1 MEGHVSA
8 PILGTPAWYAQREVE
23 LLARLARQ
31 PQAVVQLWLR
41 KVRIQSIANAQRH
54 AGKQAMGSQAA
65 AQQVAGGE
73 ARPKTAAQVERRR
86 RSDRKLREKHLAR
99 KAWAAVRVGLALRR
113 WWHRAR
119 AECTKRPAT
128 GSSSSTATPAPPP
141 AAPPPPPPAP
151 APTPAPAPP
160 TEASSASGQEQGD
173 RQQGGSSNGRSDEP
187 MLPPSAPASAAK
199 RPTPEAPTAIPAAS
213 DGENAAK
220 KTAQHLSD
228 VDVWSLRT
236 RQARTRRTPRH
247 YTKWSFDIRAPPK
260 CRLCSQR
267 SERGSSLVSLT
278 GSAWRQEDVV
288 LLEPFWDSCD
298 AMDCQLAWFRSNA
311 SSPAPHPAT
320 SPGHSIFSA

>member
-1 MEGHVSA
+1 M
-8 PILGTPAWYAQREVE
+8 
-23 LLARLARQ
+23 
-31 PQAVVQLWLR
+31 QLWLR

-65 AQQVAGGE
+65 APQVAGGE
-73 ARPKTAAQVERRR
+73 ARPKTAAQAERRR

-119 AECTKRPAT
+119 AECAKRPAT
-128 GSSSSTATPAPPP
+128 SSSSSTAAPAPPP

-173 RQQGGSSNGRSDEP
+173 QQQGGSSNGRSDEP

-213 DGENAAK
+213 DGGTSAK
-220 KTAQHLSD
+220 KTVRPDHFDKLWARCALTNH
-228 VDVWSLRT
+228 
-236 RQARTRRTPRH
+236 QAKTDRTPQH

-267 SERGSSLVSLT
+267 SEHGSSLVSLT

-288 LLEPFWDSCD
+288 LLEPFWDSCH
-298 AMDCQLAWFRSNA
+298 AFDCQMAWFKSNA
-311 SSPAPHPAT
+311 SNFATHPAT
-320 SPGHSIFSA
+320 SPGPSFLSA

>member
-8 PILGTPAWYAQREVE
+8 PILGTPAWYAQREIE
-23 LLARLARQ
+23 LLARLATQ

-65 AQQVAGGE
+65 APQVAGGE
-73 ARPKTAAQVERRR
+73 ARPKTAAQIERRR
-86 RSDRKLREKHLAR
+86 RSDRKLRGKHLAR

-119 AECTKRPAT
+119 AECAKRPAT

-160 TEASSASGQEQGD
+160 TEVSSASGQERGD

-199 RPTPEAPTAIPAAS
+199 RPTPGAPTAIPTAS
-213 DGENAAK
+213 DGGKAAK
-220 KTAQHLSD
+220 KTVRTLLF
-228 VDVWSLRT
+228 DVWSL
-236 RQARTRRTPRH
+236 QARTHRLPKH

-311 SSPAPHPAT
+311 SSLAPHPAT
-320 SPGHSIFSA
+320 SPGPSFPSA

>member
-8 PILGTPAWYAQREVE
+8 PIFGTPAWHAQREVE
-23 LLARLARQ
+23 LFARLARQ
-31 PQAVVQLWLR
+31 PRAVVQLWLR

-65 AQQVAGGE
+65 APQVAGGE
-73 ARPKTAAQVERRR
+73 ARPKTAAQIERRR
-86 RSDRKLREKHLAR
+86 RSDRKLRGKHLAR

-119 AECTKRPAT
+119 AECAKRPAT

-141 AAPPPPPPAP
+141 AAPPPPSPAP

-213 DGENAAK
+213 DGGTSAK
-220 KTAQHLSD
+220 KTVRPEPFDWLS
-228 VDVWSLRT
+228 SHQ
-236 RQARTRRTPRH
+236 RQTDRTPRH

-267 SERGSSLVSLT
+267 SERGFSLVSLT
-278 GSAWRQEDVV
+278 GSTWRREDVV
-288 LLEPFWDSCD
+288 LLEPFWDACD
-298 AMDCQLAWFRSNA
+298 AGACQLAWFRSNA
-311 SSPAPHPAT
+311 SNLAAHPVI
-320 SPGHSIFSA
+320 SPGPSFPSA

>member
-8 PILGTPAWYAQREVE
+8 PILGTPAWYAQRDVE
-23 LLARLARQ
+23 FLVRLARQ

-41 KVRIQSIANAQRH
+41 KLRIQSIANAQRH
-54 AGKQAMGSQAA
+54 AGKQAVGSQAA
-65 AQQVAGGE
+65 APQVAGGE
-73 ARPKTAAQVERRR
+73 ARPKTAAQIERRR

-119 AECTKRPAT
+119 AECAKRPAT

-173 RQQGGSSNGRSDEP
+173 QQQGGSSNGRSDEP

-199 RPTPEAPTAIPAAS
+199 RPTPGAPTAIPTAS
-213 DGENAAK
+213 DGGKAAK
-220 KTAQHLSD
+220 KTVRTLLF
-228 VDVWSLRT
+228 DVWSL
-236 RQARTRRTPRH
+236 QARTHRLPKH

-267 SERGSSLVSLT
+267 AERGSSLVSLT
-278 GSAWRQEDVV
+278 GSTWRREDVV
-288 LLEPFWDSCD
+288 LLEPFWDACD
-298 AMDCQLAWFRSNA
+298 SGDCQLAWFRSNA
-311 SSPAPHPAT
+311 SNLATHPAI

>member
-8 PILGTPAWYAQREVE
+8 PILGTPAWYAQREIE
-23 LLARLARQ
+23 LLARLATQ

-73 ARPKTAAQVERRR
+73 ARPKTAAQIERRR

-119 AECTKRPAT
+119 AECAKRPAT

-173 RQQGGSSNGRSDEP
+173 QQQGGSSNGRSDEP

-311 SSPAPHPAT
+311 SSLAPHPAT
-320 SPGHSIFSA
+320 SPGPSFPSA

>member
-8 PILGTPAWYAQREVE
+8 PILGTPAWYAQREIE
-23 LLARLARQ
+23 LLARLATQ

-41 KVRIQSIANAQRH
+41 KVRIQAIANAQRY

-65 AQQVAGGE
+65 APQVAGGE
-73 ARPKTAAQVERRR
+73 ARPKTAAQIERRR
-86 RSDRKLREKHLAR
+86 RSDRKLRGKHLAR

-119 AECTKRPAT
+119 AECAKRPAT

-173 RQQGGSSNGRSDEP
+173 QQQGGSSNGRSDEP

-199 RPTPEAPTAIPAAS
+199 RPTPGAPTAIPTAS
-213 DGENAAK
+213 DGGKAAK
-220 KTAQHLSD
+220 KTVRTLLF
-228 VDVWSLRT
+228 DVWSL
-236 RQARTRRTPRH
+236 QARTNRMPKH

-267 SERGSSLVSLT
+267 SEHGSSLVSLT
-278 GSAWRQEDVV
+278 GSTWRQEDVV
-288 LLEPFWDSCD
+288 LLEPFWDACD
-298 AMDCQLAWFRSNA
+298 AGDCQLAWFRSNA
-311 SSPAPHPAT
+311 SNLATHPAI

>member
-1 MEGHVSA
+1 MLPPQKANINMEGHVSA

-65 AQQVAGGE
+65 APQVAGGE
-73 ARPKTAAQVERRR
+73 ARPKTAAQIERRR

-141 AAPPPPPPAP
+141 
-151 APTPAPAPP
+151 
-160 TEASSASGQEQGD
+160 SSAATLRLARDAFVGTS
-173 RQQGGSSNGRSDEP
+173 R
-187 MLPPSAPASAAK
+187 
-199 RPTPEAPTAIPAAS
+199 PAA
-213 DGENAAK
+213 
-220 KTAQHLSD
+220 
-228 VDVWSLRT
+228 R
-236 RQARTRRTPRH
+236 
-247 YTKWSFDIRAPPK
+247 
-260 CRLCSQR
+260 
-267 SERGSSLVSLT
+267 
-278 GSAWRQEDVV
+278 
-288 LLEPFWDSCD
+288 
-298 AMDCQLAWFRSNA
+298 
-311 SSPAPHPAT
+311 PAT
-320 SPGHSIFSA
+320 RFGG

>member
-8 PILGTPAWYAQREVE
+8 PILGTPAWYAQREIE
-23 LLARLARQ
+23 LLERLARQ

-41 KVRIQSIANAQRH
+41 KVRIQSIANAQRY

-65 AQQVAGGE
+65 APQVAGGE
-73 ARPKTAAQVERRR
+73 ARPKTAAQIERRR
-86 RSDRKLREKHLAR
+86 RSDRKLRGKHLAR

-119 AECTKRPAT
+119 AECAKRPAT

-199 RPTPEAPTAIPAAS
+199 RPTPGAPTAIPSAS
-213 DGENAAK
+213 DGGKAAK
-220 KTAQHLSD
+220 KTALLPVDIFD
-228 VDVWSLRT
+228 VQFQ
-236 RQARTRRTPRH
+236 QARTRRRPKH
-247 YTKWSFDIRAPPK
+247 YTKWSFDM
-260 CRLCSQR
+260 CR
-267 SERGSSLVSLT
+267 E
-278 GSAWRQEDVV
+278 SA
-288 LLEPFWDSCD
+288 
-298 AMDCQLAWFRSNA
+298 
-311 SSPAPHPAT
+311 H
-320 SPGHSIFSA
+320 

>member
-1 MEGHVSA
+1 MENRFGA
-8 PILGTPAWYAQREVE
+8 PASGTPEERSARREFE
-23 LLARLARQ
+23 LLLLLSGSRKGA
-31 PQAVVQLWLR
+31 VQLWKWER
-41 KVRIQSIANAQRH
+41 RQRIYANAQ
-54 AGKQAMGSQAA
+54 QAA
-65 AQQVAGGE
+65 GRPATEAKGSRGAAERQAGGE
-73 ARPKTAAQVERRR
+73 SKPETAAQAARRHRSERR
-86 RSDRKLREKHLAR
+86 LRGKHLAR

-173 RQQGGSSNGRSDEP
+173 RQQGGSSNGRSDAP

-199 RPTPEAPTAIPAAS
+199 RPTPGAPTAIPSAS
-213 DGENAAK
+213 DGGKAAK
-220 KTAQHLSD
+220 KTERNLF
-228 VDVWSLRT
+228 DVWSQ
-236 RQARTRRTPRH
+236 QARTNRVPKH

-278 GSAWRQEDVV
+278 GSTWRQEDVV

-298 AMDCQLAWFRSNA
+298 AMACQMAWFKSNA
-311 SSPAPHPAT
+311 P
-320 SPGHSIFSA
+320 